1 MIEVEPGVGL
11 WWCSASVVKVAEL
24 FTRKHRASE
33 QGPVPTGAM
42 GSSGVW
48 PPLQAEMLCV
58 VAAGGSVRAWS
69 TWDLEQGTGDQVSQ
83 GLTPVVWASDWVL
96 MPSTADIVM
105 QVATFL

>member
-24 FTRKHRASE
+24 FTRKRRASE
-33 QGPVPTGAM
+33 QPVPTGAM

-83 GLTPVVWASDWVL
+83 GLTPVVWARDWVL